1 MTIQLLQHA
10 LGTQW
15 PDAEVRSFGSQDTQL
30 YLPQGDIDL
39 VILSRQMDARPR
51 EVVLRQ
57 MASCLRYHNLAT
69 DIQVIARAK
78 VPIIKF
84 VCTYGR
90 FNVDISV
97 NQANGLRAAQ
107 FVNSWLRKQ
116 PSVRPLVMVVKQLLQ
131 QRALSEVFTGGLGSY
146 SVTLLA
152 LSFLQ
157 LHPKIQ
163 QGEIVPER
171 NLGTLLMEFLELYG
185 KNFGYDECGISV
197 RGLGGYYNKR
207 HRGFYDPKKPFL
219 LSIEDPHDTSN
230 DIAKGS
236 FAAISV
242 RSALGGAFD
251 ILHSALCERAN
262 GLSAFRRHQHEL
274 HDASRKRSHTH
285 FGDDAA
291 ASRVDAASDIKEPE
305 SLLGSVLGVSREM
318 IKRRK
323 EIQRLYVS
331 NALQERLAQLQ
342 ARTGRGGASDGP
354 TEKSPTSSPS
364 SGTAP
369 ESESDS
375 GAEPQDAAHTTPAQP
390 QSEAPSHSVHK
401 APAKPA
407 KRRTEPPAPRS
418 EDSSESKYATPRQRP
433 AKQRR
438 IDPWA
443 SNPRGGHA
451 SSDSAASDDSLEA
464 SDAPFVHDS
473 SDSDESAPERPQ
485 SRPAERA
492 RQGTPGLSI
501 PGTAKK
507 AVRPAER
514 AGKLSK
520 NDRMAYWRNKGSINA
535 MPRNYDSP

>member
-207 HRGFYDPKKPFL
+207 HRGFF
-219 LSIEDPHDTSN
+219 
-230 DIAKGS
+230 GS
-236 FAAISV
+236 
-242 RSALGGAFD
+242 
-251 ILHSALCERAN
+251 
-262 GLSAFRRHQHEL
+262 
-274 HDASRKRSHTH
+274 
-285 FGDDAA
+285 
-291 ASRVDAASDIKEPE
+291 
-305 SLLGSVLGVSREM
+305 
-318 IKRRK
+318 
-323 EIQRLYVS
+323 
-331 NALQERLAQLQ
+331 
-342 ARTGRGGASDGP
+342 
-354 TEKSPTSSPS
+354 
-364 SGTAP
+364 
-369 ESESDS
+369 
-375 GAEPQDAAHTTPAQP
+375 
-390 QSEAPSHSVHK
+390 
-401 APAKPA
+401 
-407 KRRTEPPAPRS
+407 
-418 EDSSESKYATPRQRP
+418 
-433 AKQRR
+433 
-438 IDPWA
+438 
-443 SNPRGGHA
+443 
-451 SSDSAASDDSLEA
+451 
-464 SDAPFVHDS
+464 
-473 SDSDESAPERPQ
+473 
-485 SRPAERA
+485 
-492 RQGTPGLSI
+492 
-501 PGTAKK
+501 
-507 AVRPAER
+507 
-514 AGKLSK
+514 
-520 NDRMAYWRNKGSINA
+520 
-535 MPRNYDSP
+535 